1 MAGGGTAPSM
11 KMSDVFLLV
20 GMSILVGGIIMHTW
34 TASTALDEASP
45 TLESG
50 ASMLKE
56 DTLTFELSPG
66 KNASITIIVLSEDG
80 ATVAQESWSPGEG
93 EDFEYTFTATEGGF
107 YTYTVTYES
116 GEGEA
121 FVDVNRNTM
130 IDFIAYPI
138 GAACLA
144 FGVYKR
150 TMESDEVLD
159 AELEG

>member
-11 KMSDVFLLV
+11 KMSDVFLLI
-20 GMSILVGGIIMHTW
+20 GMSVLIGCIIMHAW
-34 TASTALDEASP
+34 TASTTLDEASP

-80 ATVAQESWSPGEG
+80 STVADESWSPVEGEG
-93 EDFEYTFTATEGGF
+93 FEYTFTATEGGF

-130 IDFIAYPI
+130 IDFIAFPI
-138 GAACLA
+138 GAACVA

-150 TMESDEVLD
+150 NMEFDEVLD

>member
-20 GMSILVGGIIMHTW
+20 GMSILVGGVIMHAW

-66 KNASITIIVLSEDG
+66 KNASITITILSEDG
-80 ATVAQESWSPGEG
+80 ATVAEESWSPGEG
-93 EDFEYTFTATEGGF
+93 ENFDYTFTATEGGF
-107 YTYTVTYES
+107 YTYSVTYES

>member
-11 KMSDVFLLV
+11 KMSDVFLLI
-20 GMSILVGGIIMHTW
+20 GMSVLIGGIIMHAW
-34 TASTALDEASP
+34 TASTTLD
-45 TLESG
+45 
-50 ASMLKE
+50 
-56 DTLTFELSPG
+56 
-66 KNASITIIVLSEDG
+66 VLSEDG
-80 ATVAQESWSPGEG
+80 STVADESWSPVEG

-130 IDFIAYPI
+130 IDFIAFPI
-138 GAACLA
+138 GAACVA
-144 FGVYKR
+144 FGIYKR
-150 TMESDEVLD
+150 NMEFDEVLD

>member
-20 GMSILVGGIIMHTW
+20 GMSILVGGIIMHIW

-80 ATVAQESWSPGEG
+80 ATVAQESWSPSEG
-93 EDFEYTFTATEGGF
+93 EDFEYTFTAKEGGF

-150 TMESDEVLD
+150 TLESDEVLD

>member
-1 MAGGGTAPSM
+1 
-11 KMSDVFLLV
+11 MSDVFLLI
-20 GMSILVGGIIMHTW
+20 GMSILVGGVIMHVW
-34 TASTALDEASP
+34 TASTTLDEASP

-66 KNASITIIVLSEDG
+66 KNASISIIVLSEDG
-80 ATVAQESWSPGEG
+80 STVADESWSPGEG
-93 EDFEYTFTATEGGF
+93 EDFEYTFTAKEGGF

-130 IDFIAYPI
+130 VDFLAYPI
-138 GAACLA
+138 GAACIA

-150 TMESDEVLD
+150 SMEPDEVLD